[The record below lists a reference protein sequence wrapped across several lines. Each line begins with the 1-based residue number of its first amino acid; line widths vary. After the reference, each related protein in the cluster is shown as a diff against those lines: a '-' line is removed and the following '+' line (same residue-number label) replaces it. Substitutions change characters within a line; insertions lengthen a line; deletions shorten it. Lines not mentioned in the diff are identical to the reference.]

1 MLPGLVWVYLPTRR
15 AHKLMGIVS
24 PETRLIK
31 DGNWII
37 DFILR
42 LVIVL
47 WVWNIS
53 WLFYYVGRT
62 GCEDVIS
69 MYTPFVVNSMHTLAH
84 QNYKTS
90 SERGYNVSILCY
102 PDIETLQVISKAKQ
116 STTSISLNCYICLF
130 TASLTSLNHSIAI
143 LYFVGFDDI

>member
-1 MLPGLVWVYLPTRR
+1 MLV
-15 AHKLMGIVS
+15 
-24 PETRLIK
+24 
-31 DGNWII
+31 
-37 DFILR
+37 
-42 LVIVL
+42 
-47 WVWNIS
+47 
-53 WLFYYVGRT
+53 
-62 GCEDVIS
+62 S

-130 TASLTSLNHSIAI
+130 TASLTSLNHIIAI
-143 LYFVGFDDI
+143 LYLFVLTISNEGHLLNILYQSSIRPSKMV